1 VGYETSLK
9 LTSIPAGTQW
19 WRIQHCR
26 HASGLFWGR
35 QLLGRWNDPNGRF
48 GVLYA
53 SDSVDAAFAETFG
66 RELMNSLAPASV
78 KFISRQELAER
89 CVARLW
95 AERDLQMLDFTGPAL
110 QALNLDA
117 RLLHSCDALE
127 VCHHWARWVH
137 GAPEQPDG
145 LLYPSRLLPRSRNAA
160 VFERC
165 ADAWR
170 EEPLGNLL
178 SWQGASGE
186 SAVFQLLDDQG
197 WGLVD

>member
-1 VGYETSLK
+1 M
-9 LTSIPAGTQW
+9 
-19 WRIQHCR
+19 
-26 HASGLFWGR
+26 FWGR

-78 KFISRQELAER
+78 KFLSRQELTER

-117 RLLHSCDALE
+117 RLLHNCNALE
-127 VCHHWARWVH
+127 VCQHWARWVQ
-137 GAPEQPDG
+137 GAPEQPECG
-145 LLYPSRLLPRSRNAA
+145 G
-160 VFERC
+160 V
-165 ADAWR
+165 
-170 EEPLGNLL
+170 
-178 SWQGASGE
+178 
-186 SAVFQLLDDQG
+186 
-197 WGLVD
+197 